1 MSDNKSPKPEREP
14 GDPGFWRR
22 PLSNR
27 VVWIIIAIAGVVVV
41 TGLIVSLALGV
52 RLF

>member
-1 MSDNKSPKPEREP
+1 MSTNKAPRDP

-22 PLSNR
+22 PLPNR
-27 VVWIIIAIAGVVVV
+27 VVWIIIGVAAVVVV
-41 TGLIVSLALGV
+41 AGIVVSLALGV